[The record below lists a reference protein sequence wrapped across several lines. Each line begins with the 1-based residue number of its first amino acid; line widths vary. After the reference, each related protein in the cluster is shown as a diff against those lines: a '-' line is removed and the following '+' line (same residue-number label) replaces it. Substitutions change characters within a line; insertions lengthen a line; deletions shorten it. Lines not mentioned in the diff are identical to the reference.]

1 MGKQV
6 VMARLMV
13 KLDVGAD
20 ADEREVDQATRTLRA
35 ELLRV
40 DIESADIVR
49 AGAAP
54 QGTKGFGIETLG
66 ALAVKLVPGAL
77 KSAIQAI
84 QAWVAR
90 DAGRS
95 AKLVVDGESIEVSSV
110 TSLQQQQL
118 IDAWIVTVSRK
129 LDAR

>member
-6 VMARLMV
+6 VMAKLMV

-54 QGTKGFGIETLG
+54 QGTKGLGIETLG
-66 ALAVKLVPGAL
+66 ALAVKLVPAAL